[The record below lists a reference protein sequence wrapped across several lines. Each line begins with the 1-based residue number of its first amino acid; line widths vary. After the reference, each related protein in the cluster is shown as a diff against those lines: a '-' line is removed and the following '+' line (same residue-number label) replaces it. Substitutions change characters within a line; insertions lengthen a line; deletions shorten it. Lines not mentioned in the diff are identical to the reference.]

1 MKLLVVFII
10 LISSLK
16 IQAEEFPVNIFTA
29 EYYYTFFIS
38 NLKYKL
44 EKFHDQFPNRKLT
57 SYWQYAINNRCD
69 TLYSHAIIPQIITSS
84 DKLSI
89 LLNLTECGTPVKWF
103 RFEYTLNN
111 KKFSPQEIQ
120 QIKMDLIKF
129 QLPAV
134 DWAKFQS
141 IQIATE
147 DNYFFWNEKALFVRN
162 TNDYS
167 TYQVKLSHSHY
178 ILNDIKQNQLKLEFE
193 KIKNDHQVSSKVLM
207 ISYQPANED
216 HFAQIQYYDE
226 MGARITA
233 KSFISDY
240 KYYFTSTL
248 NELILDLTD
257 ITPQTFG
264 VSTPL
269 N

>member
-1 MKLLVVFII
+1 MKSLVVCILI
-10 LISSLK
+10 LISFIS
-16 IQAEEFPVNIFTA
+16 QAEEFPANIFTA

-44 EKFHDQFPNRKLT
+44 EKLHDQFPNRKLT
-57 SYWQYAINNRCD
+57 SYWQYAVNDRCD
-69 TLYSHAIIPQIITSS
+69 TFYSHAIIPQVITSS

-103 RFEYTLNN
+103 RFEYTLTN

-120 QIKMDLIKF
+120 QIKVDLIKF

-207 ISYQPANED
+207 ISYQPASAD
-216 HFAQIQYYDE
+216 HFPQIQYYDD
-226 MGARITA
+226 MGSQISA
-233 KSFISDY
+233 KTFISDY
-240 KYYFTSTL
+240 RHYFTSTL
-248 NELILDLTD
+248 NELILELSD
-257 ITPQTFG
+257 ITPQAFG
-264 VSTPL
+264 VITPL